1 MKRQENKWT
10 DAGQEAHDEWLRKQS
25 DEDLRQLAKGLN
37 RLMIS
42 RSGSVRP
49 LPDTSTGLPRSIE
62 FSAITRAVTRHPS
75 LTSEE
80 ATEIAEAF
88 GF

>member
-1 MKRQENKWT
+1 V
-10 DAGQEAHDEWLRKQS
+10 
-25 DEDLRQLAKGLN
+25 
-37 RLMIS
+37 
-42 RSGSVRP
+42 RSF
-49 LPDTSTGLPRSIE
+49 LDTSTGLTPSDE
-62 FSAITRAVTRHPS
+62 LGAVARAATRHPS

>member
-1 MKRQENKWT
+1 MNLVLLH
-10 DAGQEAHDEWLRKQS
+10 APLR
-25 DEDLRQLAKGLN
+25 DIL
-37 RLMIS
+37 
-42 RSGSVRP
+42 
-49 LPDTSTGLPRSIE
+49 
-62 FSAITRAVTRHPS
+62 S

>member
-1 MKRQENKWT
+1 MKREKNKWR

-25 DEDLRQLAKGLN
+25 DEDLRRLARGLN
-37 RLMIS
+37 GLMIS
-42 RSGSVRP
+42 RLGSVRSF
-49 LPDTSTGLPRSIE
+49 LDTSTGLTPSDE
-62 FSAITRAVTRHPS
+62 LGAVARAATRHPS

>member
-1 MKRQENKWT
+1 MKREENKWR

-25 DEDLRQLAKGLN
+25 DEDLRRLARGLN
-37 RLMIS
+37 GLMIS
-42 RSGSVRP
+42 RLGSVRSF
-49 LPDTSTGLPRSIE
+49 LDTSTGLTSSDE
-62 FSAITRAVTRHPS
+62 LGAVARAATRHPS

-80 ATEIAEAF
+80 AAEIAEAF

>member
-1 MKRQENKWT
+1 MERGEKKLR

-25 DEDLRQLAKGLN
+25 DEDLRRLARGLN

-49 LPDTSTGLPRSIE
+49 LPDISTELPRSDE
-62 FSAITRAVTRHPS
+62 FSAITRAVARHPS